1 MNITFEKVITKEQLE
16 FLSHTA
22 NIVWHDA
29 FKDILS
35 LEQIEYMIDK
45 FQSFS
50 AFEKAIDQDN
60 YQYYFVKND
69 DKVLGYIGLQIQ
81 KEKLFLSKLYLLRES
96 RGKKIATKSFEFIE
110 EFAKK
115 NNLKS
120 VWLTVNKYNYHAI
133 EVYKHK
139 GFIKIRDLVTDIGNG
154 FVMDDYVFE
163 KEIK

>member
-1 MNITFEKVITKEQLE
+1 MNITFEKVLTKEQIEVLAQ
-16 FLSHTA
+16 TA
-22 NIVWHDA
+22 NVVWHDA

-45 FQSFS
+45 FQSYP
-50 AFEKAIDQDN
+50 AFKKSINKDN
-60 YQYYFVKND
+60 YQYFFIKDGNTI
-69 DKVLGYIGLQIQ
+69 LGYTGLQIQ
-81 KEKLFLSKLYLLRES
+81 QNKLFLSKLYILKEY
-96 RGKKIATKSFEFIE
+96 RGKKVATKSFEFIE

-133 EVYKHK
+133 EVYKHT
-139 GFIKIRDLVTDIGNG
+139 GFIKTKDLVTDIGNG
-154 FVMDDYVFE
+154 FIMDDYVFE